1 MTPEQ
6 RNRVEASKKTADQ
19 QRAANRQATKATPA
33 AGGKSA
39 GGDAAPRDPNDVDVY
54 YEPDRDKFWAKNHDN
69 EWMKW
74 TKTNLDMYLR
84 SNWYSQYE
92 KSTNSLTRVEEKLLN
107 IVMRNNVK
115 YAGELAGFVPGL
127 HMVCGNKVLVSRGP
141 AIPAPKRGRWPLI
154 HRLIEQLF
162 GDEQRYFYAWMLAA
176 FKSLQ
181 AGPPF
186 GPGQLLAIA
195 GPTNCGKS
203 LLQSLIT
210 VMLGG
215 RHCKPYAYL
224 MGETPFNDT
233 MIASEH
239 LLLDDEVGKSDIR
252 TRRAFGTKLKATIA
266 NQNANAHPKGGK
278 MFNIEPFWRITMTLN
293 DEPEN
298 LMALPP
304 IDGDIDDKVILL
316 KANRATMPFP
326 SEEIPTR
333 QAFWEAL
340 KAEVP
345 HYLFALLKK
354 DMPPELADLRFGVRA
369 YQNPDLLFALSS
381 LSPESK
387 LWTLIQQSGLLDNFS
402 KGWTGTASDLEMALQ
417 KSPLAKQVENL
428 LYYPTACGYYLTR
441 LARTMPGNVA
451 KEELA
456 NRKTVYHLA
465 VS

>member
-1 MTPEQ
+1 MTNDQ
-6 RNRVEASKKTADQ
+6 RNRAEAAKRKADQ
-19 QRAANRQATKATPA
+19 QRADNRKATSNQTRA
-33 AGGKSA
+33 AEKKA
-39 GGDAAPRDPNDVDVY
+39 GSQPPPRDPNEVDVY
-54 YEPDRDKFWAKNHDN
+54 YEADRDKFWAKNADD

-74 TKTNLDMYLR
+74 SKAHLDMYLR

-92 KSTNSLTRVEEKLLN
+92 KSTNSLTRVEEKLLK
-107 IVMRNNVK
+107 IIMHNNVK
-115 YAGELAGFVPGL
+115 YAGELAGWSPGM
-127 HMVCGNKVLVSRGP
+127 HTICGYKVLVSRGP
-141 AIPAPKRGRWPLI
+141 SIPTPKRGRWPLI
-154 HRLIEQLF
+154 HRLIDELF
-162 GDEQRYFYAWMLAA
+162 GEEAKYFYAWMLAA

-203 LLQSLIT
+203 LLQCLIT
-210 VMLGG
+210 EMLGG
-215 RHCKPYAYL
+215 RHCKPYDYL
-224 MGETPFNDT
+224 MGLTAFNDT
-233 MIASEH
+233 MIGSEH
-239 LLLDDEVGKSDIR
+239 LVLDDEVGKADIR

-304 IDGDIDDKVILL
+304 IDGDIDDKIILL
-316 KANRATMPFP
+316 KASEATMPFP
-326 SEEIPTR
+326 SKEIPTR
-333 QAFWEAL
+333 QAYWDAL

-345 HYLFALLKK
+345 HYLFSLLKK
-354 DMPPELADLRFGVRA
+354 EMPPELHDLRFGVRA
-369 YQNPDLLFALSS
+369 YQNADLLFALSS

-387 LWTLIQQSGLLDNFS
+387 LWTLITQSGLLDNYS
-402 KGWTGTASDLEMALQ
+402 QGWTGTATDLEMALQ
-417 KSPLAKQVENL
+417 KTPLSRQVENL

-441 LARTMPGNVA
+441 LVRTMPGNVH
-451 KEELA
+451 KEELP
-456 NRKTVYHLA
+456 NRKIIYHLV